1 MAEKN
6 NEALVEAT
14 LFLAG
19 RFLSL
24 QELVMFTNINPL
36 TLKEVLFKLKKRYS
50 NNQAFAIVEREGSYK
65 MDVNQE
71 YSFLVN
77 KIATGQTEFSK
88 AEQETLS
95 IVAYK
100 QPITQAVVVKI
111 RGNKAYE
118 HVKHLLQVGL
128 IKGKKRGHTL
138 ELSLDERFYNYF
150 NIEKRKEKDSE
161 ETEESNKV
169 NADEENEFNKL
180 NLEGE
185 TLTDEAVN
193 GKEEKEITEELADSS
208 TGEKKGV

>member
-193 GKEEKEITEELADSS
+193 GKEEKEITEELTDSS

>member
-36 TLKEVLFKLKKRYS
+36 SLKEILSSLKKKYS
-50 NNQAFAIVEREGSYK
+50 DHSALSIVEREGNYK
-65 MDVNQE
+65 MDINQE

-77 KIATGQTEFSK
+77 KLATGQTEFSK

-95 IVAYK
+95 IIAYK
-100 QPITQAVVVKI
+100 QPITQAIVVKI

-118 HVKHLLQVGL
+118 HIKHLLQVGL

-138 ELSLDERFYNYF
+138 DLSLDDKFYEYF
-150 NIEKRKEKDSE
+150 LAKQ
-161 ETEESNKV
+161 TT
-169 NADEENEFNKL
+169 
-180 NLEGE
+180 G
-185 TLTDEAVN
+185 TLHRH
-193 GKEEKEITEELADSS
+193 
-208 TGEKKGV
+208 